1 MSGRGR
7 GRPLVDEPL
16 IRFNIRMTRPQINRL
31 REVAARDGMNFTTWA
46 RAAVVRAIEEA
57 EATRPAMDE

>member
-1 MSGRGR
+1 MNGRGR

-46 RAAVVRAIEEA
+46 RAAVVRAIEAA
-57 EATRPAMDE
+57 EASGLTTEE